1 MSFNK
6 TTGPDLYSKI
16 SKYADNLLVK
26 KDPRNRPILV
36 LDEDP
41 QTLELML
48 EPLRWEGYD
57 VRGLTSS
64 KEAIEF
70 LNYWKPQLI
79 IVDPEFSDEDGLKY
93 LNSLAPYLDTTGLI
107 VVSSEKSTERISQC
121 LDMGASDYI
130 VSPFVA
136 TEFLARVR
144 AQLRFRDAKEALVEA
159 NLQLQELVEIDDL
172 TGLFNMRSIF
182 QKLEFEM
189 ERGKRFNRPVTVVMI
204 DMDHFKT
211 VNDGHDHLF
220 GSYVLSEVG
229 KLIKSSTRTVDI
241 PARYGGDEFLIVLS
255 ETPLAGIEQ
264 FCERLRSRIEQ
275 ATFSQGKDSIKLTVS
290 TGFATSKLGEDIPAK
305 ELVRK
310 ADMALYEAKRR
321 GRNQVCAY
329 KPEIDRSTSLN
340 HSAVIDIFEKKR
352 KTA

>member
-1 MSFNK
+1 MK
-6 TTGPDLYSKI
+6 R
-16 SKYADNLLVK
+16 
-26 KDPRNRPILV
+26 DPRNRPILV
-36 LDEDP
+36 LDEDAE
-41 QTLELML
+41 TLELML

-57 VRGLTSS
+57 VRGLTSP
-64 KEAIEF
+64 KEASEF

-79 IVDPEFSDEDGLKY
+79 IVDPEFAHEDGLKY

-130 VSPFVA
+130 VSPFA
-136 TEFLARVR
+136 PMEFLARVR
-144 AQLRFRDAKEALVEA
+144 AQLRFRDAKEDLVEA
-159 NLQLQELVEIDDL
+159 NQQLQELVEIDDL

-189 ERGKRFNRPVTVVMI
+189 ERGKRFNRSVTVVMI

-220 GSYVLSEVG
+220 GSFVLSEVG
-229 KLIKSSTRTVDI
+229 KIIKSSTRTVDI

-255 ETPLAGIEQ
+255 ETPLSGVEH
-264 FCERLRSRIEQ
+264 FCERLRKSIEQ

-290 TGFATSKLGEDIPAK
+290 AGFATSVVGQSVAAK

-329 KPEIDRSTSLN
+329 KSEIDRYANLN
-340 HSAVIDIFEKKR
+340 QSAVVDIFERKR

>member
-1 MSFNK
+1 M
-6 TTGPDLYSKI
+6 
-16 SKYADNLLVK
+16 K

-41 QTLELML
+41 QTLEAML

-57 VRGLTSS
+57 VRGLTSP
-64 KEAIEF
+64 KEASEF

-79 IVDPEFSDEDGLKY
+79 IVDPDFANEDGLKY
-93 LNSLAPYLDTTGLI
+93 LNSLAPYLDTTSLI
-107 VVSSEKSTERISQC
+107 VVSSEKATERISEC
-121 LDMGASDYI
+121 LDMGANDYI
-130 VSPFVA
+130 TAPFVA
-136 TEFLARVR
+136 MEFLARVR
-144 AQLRFRDAKEALVEA
+144 AQLRFRDTKEQLIEA
-159 NLQLQELVEIDDL
+159 NTQLQELVEIDDL

-189 ERGKRFNRPVTVVMI
+189 ERGKRFNRAVTVVMI
-204 DMDHFKT
+204 DMDHFKS

-229 KLIKSSTRTVDI
+229 KIIKQSTRSVDI

-255 ETPLAGIEQ
+255 ETPLAGVEQ

-275 ATFSQGKDSIKLTVS
+275 ATFSQGKDSIKLTIS
-290 TGFATSKLGEDIPAK
+290 TGFATSSVTGDLLPPK
-305 ELVRK
+305 ELVRQ
-310 ADMALYEAKRR
+310 ADMALYEAKKR
-321 GRNQVCAY
+321 GRNQVFAY
-329 KPEIDRSTSLN
+329 QPQIDRHHKVE
-340 HSAVIDIFEKKR
+340 HSAVIEIFDRKR

>member
-1 MSFNK
+1 MK
-6 TTGPDLYSKI
+6 R
-16 SKYADNLLVK
+16 
-26 KDPRNRPILV
+26 DPRNRPILV

-57 VRGLTSS
+57 VRGLSSS
-64 KEAIEF
+64 KEASEF

-79 IVDPEFSDEDGLKY
+79 IFDPEFAKEDGLKY

-107 VVSSEKSTERISQC
+107 IVSSEKSTERISQC

-130 VSPFVA
+130 VSPFVPM
-136 TEFLARVR
+136 EFLARVR
-144 AQLRFRDAKEALVEA
+144 AQLRFRDAKEELVEA
-159 NLQLQELVEIDDL
+159 NQQLQNLVEIDDL

-204 DMDHFKT
+204 DMDHFKS

-229 KLIKSSTRTVDI
+229 KIIKASTRTVDI

-264 FCERLRSRIEQ
+264 FCERLRTRIEQ
-275 ATFSQGKDSIKLTVS
+275 ATFSQGKDSIKLTIS
-290 TGFATSKLGEDIPAK
+290 MGFASSALGETVAAK

-321 GRNQVCAY
+321 GRNQVCAFNS
-329 KPEIDRSTSLN
+329 EIDRHKDFN
-340 HSAVIDIFEKKR
+340 QSAVIEIFEKKR

>member
-1 MSFNK
+1 MK
-6 TTGPDLYSKI
+6 R
-16 SKYADNLLVK
+16 
-26 KDPRNRPILV
+26 DPKSRPILV

-57 VRGLTSS
+57 VRGLTSAT
-64 KEAIEF
+64 EASEF

-79 IVDPEFSDEDGLKY
+79 IVDPEFSNQDGLKY
-93 LNSLAPYLDTTGLI
+93 LNSLAPFLETTGLI
-107 VVSSEKSTERISQC
+107 IVSSENSTERISEC

-130 VSPFVA
+130 LSPFVPM
-136 TEFLARVR
+136 EFLARVR
-144 AQLRFRDAKEALVEA
+144 AQLRFRDAKEDLLEA
-159 NLQLQELVEIDDL
+159 NHQLQELVEIDDL

-182 QKLEFEM
+182 SKLEFEM

-204 DMDHFKT
+204 DMDHFKS

-229 KLIKSSTRTVDI
+229 KIIKTSTRTVDI

-264 FCERLRSRIEQ
+264 FCERLRARIEH
-275 ATFSQGKDSIKLTVS
+275 ATFSQGKDSIKLTIS
-290 TGFATSKLGEDIPAK
+290 MGFATSTLGEPIAAK

-329 KPEIDRSTSLN
+329 KPEIDRNTSLD
-340 HSAVIDIFEKKR
+340 HSAVIDIFDKKR